1 MDKLQ
6 KHCPPSP
13 CTHTC
18 ELAYTHTHT
27 PLTLGFGPAIW
38 TPCLMRSV
46 CGTVSCP
53 PPLPEPGAEGFFQC
67 LGHHKGGWT
76 SDGRQGHHL
85 ERINIDYL
93 IHCQEP
99 PTKIHSPCKAPL
111 PVDIG
116 GAWAGFSL
124 CFANATAAVY
134 GQPQTEP
141 PAVTVSPVSTP

>member
-116 GAWAGFSL
+116 KIKLKTLPRFPSQKKPKETNTWVLNKRFCQA
-124 CFANATAAVY
+124 
-134 GQPQTEP
+134 Q
-141 PAVTVSPVSTP
+141 